1 MAEVDRGK
9 ATSAVVDAQHL
20 GVALKKLCME
30 QEGGEESGEG
40 EEDTREGE
48 GEGDDEE
55 GGGEEDEEEDEEE
68 GKEDQ
73 SEASGGV
80 ERASADRRRTM
91 RFMEDSD
98 SSADDRYGFLSPSR
112 GAKSIKQEEESRSAG
127 GAARGGAGVISLLDD
142 ENDSDATMDE
152 GTGSGASGSA
162 AASSSSGADL
172 ARDVKEEPPAVQPK
186 PAAGGVIDLCDSD
199 SDA

>member
-40 EEDTREGE
+40 EEDTRGGEAEGEDDEEEGE
-48 GEGDDEE
+48 GEEE
-55 GGGEEDEEEDEEE
+55 EEE

-172 ARDVKEEPPAVQPK
+172 ARDVKQEPPAVQPK

-199 SDA
+199 SDC